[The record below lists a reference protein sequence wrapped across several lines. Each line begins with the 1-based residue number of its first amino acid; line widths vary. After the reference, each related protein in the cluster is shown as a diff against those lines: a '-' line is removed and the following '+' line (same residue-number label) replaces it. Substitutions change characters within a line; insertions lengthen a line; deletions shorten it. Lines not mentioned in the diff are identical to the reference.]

1 MSSEKTDMKSAYR
14 ASTGLNRAEALQPG
28 AVKITELPQRCVWTD
43 YLDGDHHCD
52 SRVSVRAVA
61 AAWRRELALRS
72 TTAGF
77 FHFVWHGEVWLAYG
91 MPDGGV
97 RGVYC
102 PTHRAEREQ
111 RLGYDPE
118 LVLTPEPESEP
129 AAAYAG

>member
-1 MSSEKTDMKSAYR
+1 MKSSNR
-14 ASTGLNRAEALQPG
+14 AGNGLNRAAALQPR

-52 SRVSVRAVA
+52 SRIPVRAVA
-61 AAWRRELALRS
+61 AAWRGELALRRTS
-72 TTAGF
+72 AGF
-77 FHFVWHGEVWLAYG
+77 FHFAWHGEVWLAYG
-91 MPDGGV
+91 MPDGSV

-118 LVLTPEPESEP
+118 LVLRPEPEPESEP